1 MAYEIFRGGSW
12 TSMQVDRDLL
22 RCSCSQAWT
31 QNLTTFRTGLSEGN
45 VKIIEKE
52 STGIF
57 ESNEQNRAKII
68 NNVLQTSVGLSF
80 FEYLLQRT
88 HFLTCK
94 FWSSFWRTWKNWW
107 NENGDGIFLH
117 LHMIFLNCEC
127 FLEHWW
133 LLFTTH
139 IGFRFTSFITKTRL
153 SLSYNKVSFFIPS
166 SNIVAFSKFSIQLK
180 IDE

>member
-80 FEYLLQRT
+80 F
-88 HFLTCK
+88 
-94 FWSSFWRTWKNWW
+94 
-107 NENGDGIFLH
+107 
-117 LHMIFLNCEC
+117 
-127 FLEHWW
+127 
-133 LLFTTH
+133 
-139 IGFRFTSFITKTRL
+139 
-153 SLSYNKVSFFIPS
+153 
-166 SNIVAFSKFSIQLK
+166 
-180 IDE
+180 

>member
-1 MAYEIFRGGSW
+1 MACEIFRGGSW

-22 RCSCSQAWT
+22 RCSCSLAWI

-80 FEYLLQRT
+80 FEHLLQRT
-88 HFLTCK
+88 HFLTSK
-94 FWSSFWRTWKNWW
+94 FWSSFCRIWKNWW
-107 NENGDGIFLH
+107 NENDDEIFPAFAQFFWTLNVFSSTDEYCP
-117 LHMIFLNCEC
+117 LKMCPFL
-127 FLEHWW
+127 FQQVTL
-133 LLFTTH
+133 
-139 IGFRFTSFITKTRL
+139 
-153 SLSYNKVSFFIPS
+153 
-166 SNIVAFSKFSIQLK
+166 
-180 IDE
+180 